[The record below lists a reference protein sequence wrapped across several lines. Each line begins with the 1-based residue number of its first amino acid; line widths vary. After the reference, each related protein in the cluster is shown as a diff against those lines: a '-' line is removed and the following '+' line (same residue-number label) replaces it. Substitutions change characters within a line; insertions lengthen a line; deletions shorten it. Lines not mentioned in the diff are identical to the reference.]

1 MRAAT
6 RMKRT
11 GQDWTAKERKLKMRM
26 RKEEKRRKKK
36 GIRRAGAARGTKA
49 ANRQYNE

>member
-1 MRAAT
+1 MRTAT

-36 GIRRAGAARGTKA
+36 DVRRAGASTG
-49 ANRQYNE
+49 NEGGKQTV